1 MMSAYL
7 LAVAVVFVK
16 GRCRNE
22 IARLLKYLMH
32 NYEDLS
38 SDFSSCI
45 IARHCYISL
54 KPQH

>member
-38 SDFSSCI
+38 SDFSPCI
-45 IARHCYISL
+45 ITRHCYISL